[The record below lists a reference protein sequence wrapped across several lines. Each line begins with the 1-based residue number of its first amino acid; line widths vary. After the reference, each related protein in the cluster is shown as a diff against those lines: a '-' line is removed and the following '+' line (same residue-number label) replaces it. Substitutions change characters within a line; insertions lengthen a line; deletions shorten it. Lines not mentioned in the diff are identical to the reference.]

1 MSHLETR
8 TLVES
13 HDLNA
18 VIEEFP
24 LGPSRAESFEALD
37 RAAQRDDLTWPA
49 SPVTSCPLPYL
60 DLVFRHANG
69 EPIRDTECVLD
80 FPAGA
85 QARKTTNASGRVHF
99 ADVDADASKL
109 TATVEPLEPAVDGTP
124 RFLLRVVEQEQ
135 GAQAAKSPAKETAK
149 DVPLL
154 YWVRPTASSDDAAS
168 EE

>member
-1 MSHLETR
+1 MSPVETR
-8 TLVES
+8 TLDES
-13 HDLNA
+13 HDLTA
-18 VIEEFP
+18 VIEELP
-24 LGPSRAESFEALD
+24 LGPSRAGSFEALD

-69 EPIRDTECVLD
+69 DPIRDTECVLD

-85 QARKTTNASGRVHF
+85 QARKKTDASGRVHF

-109 TATVEPLEPAVDGTP
+109 TATVEPLEPAEDGTP
-124 RFLLRVVEQEQ
+124 RFLLRVVEQ
-135 GAQAAKSPAKETAK
+135 GAQGGKSPSKAAAKDA
-149 DVPLL
+149 PLL
-154 YWVRPTASSDDAAS
+154 YWVRPGAPSDDADS